1 METSEHVLPIVLFFN
16 ALVLITYPLHVVF
29 VMALFRNR
37 YTKAQGTPFHH
48 LVLNIGISDLISA
61 TSHLLFQEPAWLGIA
76 SPFYMNNAWWI
87 AKIVNICGICVANI
101 PIYIHLFLAVNRF
114 TAVRLPAQHH
124 TLWRY
129 PIVQRITCCIW
140 LFTAL
145 VSMPIIYPMEFGAYR
160 TDNGRLKS
168 VAYYF
173 VSASSAQFYTFY
185 LACLSI
191 LILPTIVIYVYLLL
205 FIIFLKFVT
214 KSKRH
219 IILIAVK
226 SIVAAFCTSLGYV
239 ILIVVLGSQQ
249 VYWALY
255 KEDLMSPATFW
266 LSFKIGRDLHNIATP
281 WVMLIFYKTFRRS
294 IIHRTSQEGRK
305 T

>member
-1 METSEHVLPIVLFFN
+1 METPEHVLPIVLFFN

-76 SPFYMNNAWWI
+76 SPFYINNAWWI
-87 AKIVNICGICVANI
+87 AK
-101 PIYIHLFLAVNRF
+101 
-114 TAVRLPAQHH
+114 
-124 TLWRY
+124 LWRY

-226 SIVAAFCTSLGYV
+226 SIVAAFCTSLGYM

-294 IIHRTSQEGRK
+294 IIYRTSQEGRK
-305 T
+305 S